1 MVPTKEVE
9 GRYKVWTCFP
19 YEDNQA
25 LEIYRI
31 EIEPG
36 YTYESGGHGE
46 KTMEYISVSEGELV
60 IQCADE
66 RHCLTKEDI
75 LRFETDQMHS
85 YMNEGTGK
93 VSFLCVFVD
102 QH

>member
-1 MVPTKEVE
+1 MKAADMVRKPWNIFLFQKEN
-9 GRYKVWTCFP
+9 WS
-19 YEDNQA
+19 
-25 LEIYRI
+25 L
-31 EIEPG
+31 
-36 YTYESGGHGE
+36 
-46 KTMEYISVSEGELV
+46 
-60 IQCADE
+60 QCADE

-85 YMNEGTGK
+85 YINEGTGK